1 MRNRRVEIIAVEGI
15 PEIKE
20 AMDLGEIIVNA
31 VRKMGLELRDRDI
44 IVVSHIIVSKA
55 EGRIVN
61 LSDIKPSEFAKN
73 IAEESGKDP
82 RHIELVLRE
91 SKRIVRM
98 RRGLIISETINR
110 LICANAGI
118 DLSNAGIGR
127 AAMLP
132 LDPDDSA
139 RKIRNRIKELA
150 NVDVAVIISD
160 THGRPLRNGAVNIAI
175 GCSGLEPLLDRRGEV
190 DMYGRVLTSKVICV
204 ADELAS
210 AAELVI
216 GQADERTPVVIIRGY
231 MYKPS
236 ETPAKV
242 IPRREEDDLF
252 L

>member
-1 MRNRRVEIIAVEGI
+1 MPRIEIIGVEGI
-15 PEIKE
+15 PEIVE
-20 AMDLGEIIVNA
+20 GIDLGETILDA
-31 VRKMGLELRDRDI
+31 VRKTGLELRNGDV

-61 LSDIKPSEFAKN
+61 LSEITPSEFAKK
-73 IAEESGKDP
+73 ISTESGKDP

-98 RRGLIISETINR
+98 RRGLIISETVNG
-110 LICANAGI
+110 LICANAGV
-118 DLSNAGIGR
+118 DLSNVGKGK

-132 LDPDDSA
+132 LDPDNSA
-139 RKIRNRIKELA
+139 RKIRERIRELA
-150 NVDVAVIISD
+150 KVDVAVIISD

-190 DMYGRVLTSKVICV
+190 DIYGRVLTSKIICV

-216 GQADERTPVVIIRGY
+216 GQADEKIPVAIIRGY
-231 MYKPS
+231 KYKPS
-236 ETPAKV
+236 ETPAKI

>member
-1 MRNRRVEIIAVEGI
+1 MPKIEIIGVEGI
-15 PEIKE
+15 PEIVE
-20 AMDLGEIIVNA
+20 GMDIAETIINA
-31 VRKMGLELRDRDI
+31 TRRMSLELRNGDI

-61 LSDIKPSEFAKN
+61 LSEITPSEFAKK
-73 IAEESGKDP
+73 ISKESGKDP
-82 RHIELVLRE
+82 RHIELVLSE

-98 RRGLIISETINR
+98 RRGLIISETVNGIV
-110 LICANAGI
+110 CANAGV
-118 DLSNAGIGR
+118 DLSNAGKGR

-139 RKIRNRIKELA
+139 RRIRERIRELA
-150 NVDVAVIISD
+150 KVDVAVIISD

-175 GCSGLEPLLDRRGEV
+175 GCSGLEPLLDRRGER
-190 DMYGRVLTSKVICV
+190 DMYGRVLTSKIICI

-216 GQADERTPVVIIRGY
+216 GQADEKIPVAIIRGY
-231 MYKPS
+231 KYKPS

>member
-1 MRNRRVEIIAVEGI
+1 MPKIEIIGVEGI
-15 PEIKE
+15 PEIVE
-20 AMDLGEIIVNA
+20 GMDLAEIIINA
-31 VRKMGLELRDRDI
+31 TRRMSLELMNGDI

-61 LSDIKPSEFAKN
+61 LSEITPSEFARK
-73 IAEESGKDP
+73 ISKESGKDP
-82 RHIELVLRE
+82 RHVELVLRE

-98 RRGLIISETINR
+98 RRGLIISETVNGIV
-110 LICANAGI
+110 CANAGV
-118 DLSNAGIGR
+118 DLSNAGKGR

-139 RKIRNRIKELA
+139 RRIRERIRELA
-150 NVDVAVIISD
+150 KVDVAVIISD

-175 GCSGLEPLLDRRGEV
+175 GCSGLEPLLDRRGEK
-190 DMYGRVLTSKVICV
+190 DIYGRVLTSKIICI

-216 GQADERTPVVIIRGY
+216 GQADEKIPVAIIRGY
-231 MYKPS
+231 KYKPS

>member
-1 MRNRRVEIIAVEGI
+1 MEIIAVENI
-15 PEIKE
+15 PEIE
-20 AMDLGEIIVNA
+20 ENMDLGEIIVNA
-31 VRKMGLELRDRDI
+31 ASKMGLELRDKDI

-55 EGRIVN
+55 ERRIVD
-61 LSDIKPSEFAKN
+61 LSDIEPSEFAKK

-82 RHIELVLRE
+82 RHIEVILRE

-110 LICANAGI
+110 LICANSGV

-127 AAMLP
+127 AALLP

-139 RKIRNRIKELA
+139 RKIRNRIRELA

-160 THGRPLRNGAVNIAI
+160 TQGRPLRNGAVNIAI

-190 DMYGRVLTSKVICV
+190 DMYGRMLTSKIICV

-216 GQADERTPVVIIRGY
+216 GQADEKTPVAVIRGY
-231 MYKPS
+231 NYKSS
-236 ETPAKV
+236 ETSAAV

>member
-1 MRNRRVEIIAVEGI
+1 MVQNSIEREVSTTA
-15 PEIKE
+15 
-20 AMDLGEIIVNA
+20 
-31 VRKMGLELRDRDI
+31 RDI
-44 IVVSHIIVSKA
+44 LMS
-55 EGRIVN
+55 RI
-61 LSDIKPSEFAKN
+61 
-73 IAEESGKDP
+73 
-82 RHIELVLRE
+82 
-91 SKRIVRM
+91 
-98 RRGLIISETINR
+98 
-110 LICANAGI
+110 
-118 DLSNAGIGR
+118 
-127 AAMLP
+127 
-132 LDPDDSA
+132 
-139 RKIRNRIKELA
+139 
-150 NVDVAVIISD
+150 AVIISD